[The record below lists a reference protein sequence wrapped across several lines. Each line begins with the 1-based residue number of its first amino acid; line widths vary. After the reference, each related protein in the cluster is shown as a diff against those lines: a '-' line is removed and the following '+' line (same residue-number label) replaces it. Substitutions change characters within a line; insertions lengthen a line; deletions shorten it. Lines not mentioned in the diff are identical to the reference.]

1 MSIAELRERAAG
13 AAAWCAWGA
22 AAASMCS
29 IAASQS
35 LLAAAAVLLIASGAR
50 WRAPRFAWPL
60 AAFVLFTLLSLAFS
74 PDPASGWPQIR
85 KLYVLLALPVI
96 FTCFQNGA
104 WVRRLVWAWIALGAA
119 AAGWGL
125 AQFGV
130 KWRLAEAAGREFY
143 VAYVADRITGFMSH
157 WMTFS
162 SQMMFALLFGAALL
176 LWGGLT
182 RRARWLTAVALALIG
197 LALVLAMTRGIWIA
211 ACCGLVY
218 LLWCWRRW
226 AVAALPVVA
235 LAAVLAGPESLRLR
249 VVSLVQPRGEMDS
262 NMHRVVSWRTGM
274 AMIQAHPLLGVGPEQ
289 VRLRFEEYIPAD
301 IPRPL
306 PVGFYGHLHNI
317 YLQFAAERGIA
328 AMLAMV
334 ATFLWALAAWL
345 PALRKPPGP
354 GAWLLRAGVAAVV
367 GVLVTGLFEHNLGD
381 SEVLMMAL
389 AALAAVESGRQAA
402 FTPESL

>member
-1 MSIAELRERAAG
+1 MRERAAG

-35 LLAAAAVLLIASGAR
+35 LLAAAVALLAVSGDR

-60 AAFVLFTLLSLAFS
+60 AAFVLLTLLSLASS

-96 FTCFQNGA
+96 YTCFQGGGWARRLAWA
-104 WVRRLVWAWIALGAA
+104 WVALGAA

-125 AQFGV
+125 AQFAT
-130 KWRLAEAAGREFY
+130 KWTRAQAAGEEFY

-162 SQMMFALLFGAALL
+162 SQMMFALLFGTALL
-176 LWGGLT
+176 LWGGLA
-182 RRARWLTAVALALIG
+182 RRARWLTAGALGLIA

-211 ACCGLVY
+211 AFCGLVY

-226 AVAALPVVA
+226 AVAALPVIA
-235 LAAVLAGPESLRLR
+235 FAAVLAGPESLRLR

-289 VRLRFEEYIPAD
+289 VKLRFEEYVPAD

-306 PVGFYGHLHNI
+306 PVGYYGHLHNI

-328 AMLAMV
+328 AMVAM
-334 ATFLWALAAWL
+334 AAMFIWALGAWL
-345 PALRKPPGP
+345 LALRKPEGQ
-354 GAWLLRAGVAAVV
+354 GAWLLRAGVAAVA

-381 SEVLMMAL
+381 SEVLMMTL
-389 AALAAVESGRQAA
+389 AALAAVESGRGAA
-402 FTPESL
+402 TTPESP